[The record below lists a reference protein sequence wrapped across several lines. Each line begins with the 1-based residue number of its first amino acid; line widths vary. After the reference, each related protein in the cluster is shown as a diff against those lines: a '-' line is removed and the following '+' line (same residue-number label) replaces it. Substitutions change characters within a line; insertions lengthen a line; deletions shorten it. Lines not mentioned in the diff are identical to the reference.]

1 MTSTPCRVRWGA
13 GGGVDAPTWG
23 IGVTVHSDVRT
34 SAFRAVASEEGRE
47 SAAWDTMDR
56 PNVVRRHHPRG
67 SHAPRGLVR
76 AEGHRFNYS
85 RSSGHLVQTHEAPTN
100 GQPASTAEGE
110 GSNHEVT
117 GESMPHGHG
126 EHIRSPGL
134 TPTPYDVRA
143 AGDVMTAC
151 GSPIEVAFL
160 RAFLAEAEQM
170 GWCATVR
177 WTTPEGLRRSWCP
190 VPKLEASETQCWVDV
205 QAQLGPHRVDFAIT
219 ACHASRSG
227 GVLRYW
233 EAAPHVVEC
242 DGHDYH
248 SSREQ
253 RTADAERDRYLTAKG
268 FRPVRLTGTELHRDA
283 HLCALE
289 VLRLVRL
296 NPVRFTS
303 GNASEQVT
311 P

>member
-1 MTSTPCRVRWGA
+1 MPRSREEYTHTRALTATP
-13 GGGVDAPTWG
+13 
-23 IGVTVHSDVRT
+23 
-34 SAFRAVASEEGRE
+34 EG
-47 SAAWDTMDR
+47 
-56 PNVVRRHHPRG
+56 
-67 SHAPRGLVR
+67 
-76 AEGHRFNYS
+76 
-85 RSSGHLVQTHEAPTN
+85 
-100 GQPASTAEGE
+100 
-110 GSNHEVT
+110 
-117 GESMPHGHG
+117 
-126 EHIRSPGL
+126 
-134 TPTPYDVRA
+134 VRA

-151 GSPIEVAFL
+151 GSPIEQAFL

-170 GWCATVR
+170 GWCAVVR
-177 WTTPEGLRRSWCP
+177 WTTPEGVRRSWCP
-190 VPKLEASETQCWVDV
+190 VPKLEASETQCWIDL

-219 ACHASRSG
+219 ACHASRGG

-253 RTADAERDRYLTAKG
+253 RTADAERDRFLMAKG
-268 FRPVRLTGTELHRDA
+268 FRPVRLTGTELHRNP

-296 NPVRFTS
+296 NPVRSWS
-303 GNASEQVT
+303 GPVPEQVT